1 MGNQAGDI
9 IQAVEALAQPILED
23 QGLDLIEVQFRRESS
38 GWVLRLFID
47 RIDGT
52 VDGSDMITAA
62 GSGVTLDD
70 CVAVSRE
77 IGDLLE
83 VNEVIPRTYNLEVS
97 SPGLDRP
104 LRKPADFKRFAD
116 QRVRIKLKAPRDGR
130 KNFKGRLLGLN
141 EGLITLLVGEE
152 VMELELDQAERV
164 SLDPEINWGRA

>member
-1 MGNQAGDI
+1 MGNHGDDI
-9 IQAVEALAQPILED
+9 IQTVEKLAQPILDD
-23 QGLDLIEVQFRRESS
+23 QGLDLVEVQFRREST

-47 RIDGT
+47 RINGT
-52 VDGSDMITAA
+52 VNGSDVVTAV
-62 GSGVTLDD
+62 GSGVTIDD

-83 VNEVIPRTYNLEVS
+83 VNEVIPRAYNLEVS

-104 LRKPADFKRFAD
+104 LRKPADFKRFAE

-130 KNFKGRLLGLN
+130 RNLKGRLLGLD
-141 EGLITLLVGEE
+141 EGLIKLLVDEE

-164 SLDPEINWGRA
+164 SLDPDVTLGRA

>member
-1 MGNQAGDI
+1 
-9 IQAVEALAQPILED
+9 
-23 QGLDLIEVQFRRESS
+23 
-38 GWVLRLFID
+38 
-47 RIDGT
+47 
-52 VDGSDMITAA
+52 MITAA